1 MDNQAK
7 LLEALE
13 GALGRNPLEFPYG
26 FFLEDVYDE
35 SAGGSFFWYATAN
48 ELLQA
53 LQCDL
58 IDALSEGD
66 KASRDLVKA
75 EIVKLLPDSD
85 AISMDD
91 EGLLSDLNDLLAEIQ
106 FQIQFMGSFKSLCKN
121 KTEWSRYLR
130 EEFRED
136 YLDDIDELTEK
147 KLQSSIKHDDQ
158 AVFAEFVAEYL
169 I

>member
-1 MDNQAK
+1 MDTQAK

-13 GALGRNPLEFPYG
+13 AALGRNPLEFPYG

-75 EIVKLLPDSD
+75 EIVTVLLCFVSP
-85 AISMDD
+85 
-91 EGLLSDLNDLLAEIQ
+91 LSRE
-106 FQIQFMGSFKSLCKN
+106 SFGV
-121 KTEWSRYLR
+121 T
-130 EEFRED
+130 
-136 YLDDIDELTEK
+136 
-147 KLQSSIKHDDQ
+147 
-158 AVFAEFVAEYL
+158 VAYHC
-169 I
+169 